1 MDIENVKSNAE
12 ILKAIQ
18 GQALNNVAQKVE
30 VKYKG
35 KPYIVLHYDPVTLQY
50 LLGCKGITADPGF
63 WVSGK
68 NISWATND
76 LN

>member
-1 MDIENVKSNAE
+1 MDIENVKNNAE

-18 GQALNNVAQKVE
+18 GQPLNNVTQKAEVE
-30 VKYKG
+30 YKG
-35 KPYIVLHYDPVTLQY
+35 KPYVVLHYDTGSQQY